1 MAESPGKRL
10 IRMDEVKKHT
20 TRQSLWMVMDDKVY
34 DITDYV
40 SEHPGGEAVLIEEAG
55 TDATEAFEDVGH
67 SSDARIDRDAFYIG
81 DLHPDDI
88 LTEEQMAKL
97 NDLKAKSSPPQQ
109 VQSIYQNK
117 LFISV
122 AVVLGIA
129 TVYGLYKYHQQS

>member
-1 MAESPGKRL
+1 MAESPGKCL
-10 IRMDEVKKHT
+10 IRMDEVKKHM

-34 DITDYV
+34 DITDYI

-55 TDATEAFEDVGH
+55 TDATEVFEDVGH
-67 SSDARIDRDAFYIG
+67 SSDARIDRDTFYIG

-88 LTEEQMAKL
+88 LTKEQMAKL
-97 NDLKAKSSPPQQ
+97 NDSKSKGNAPQ

-117 LFISV
+117 LFISGAV
-122 AVVLGIA
+122 ALGIA

>member
-1 MAESPGKRL
+1 MVESPGKRL

-117 LFISV
+117 LFISG

>member
-1 MAESPGKRL
+1 
-10 IRMDEVKKHT
+10 
-20 TRQSLWMVMDDKVY
+20 MDDKVY